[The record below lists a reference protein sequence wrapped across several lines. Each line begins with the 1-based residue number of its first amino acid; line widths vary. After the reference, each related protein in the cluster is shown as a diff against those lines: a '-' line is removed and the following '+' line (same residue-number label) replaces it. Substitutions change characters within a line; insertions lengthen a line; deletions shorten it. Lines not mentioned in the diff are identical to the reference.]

1 MARFETANETQ
12 SIPTGVPTTMTA
24 KCPADGSNE
33 QVFATGGGYEF
44 SIVAPTMFVT
54 ASQVG
59 SNGEEWEATFLNA
72 AASNNA
78 TVSVVCAYF
87 KTR

>member
-1 MARFETANETQ
+1 MSDRW
-12 SIPTGVPTTMTA
+12 
-24 KCPADGSNE
+24 E
-33 QVFATGGGYEF
+33 QRASLRSWGGFEF